1 MANAVQS
8 STGAVAGDVVTFNI
22 RSPKESVFIYLDYT
36 KGDGTNVT
44 IKLGS
49 IHPKIHAT
57 NEYQHSE
64 FKTATIAPITATFD
78 ASGRHRFEIP
88 VQNGESKVKATFA
101 FTGGTTQV
109 AKCDLVPN

>member
-8 STGAVAGDVVTFNI
+8 STGTVVDTVVTFNI

-36 KGDGTNVT
+36 KGNGTSVT
-44 IKLGS
+44 MKLGS

-78 ASGRHRFEIP
+78 ATGKHRFEIP

-101 FTGGTTQV
+101 FSGGDTQV
-109 AKCDLVPN
+109 VVCDLVPN

>member
-8 STGAVAGDVVTFNI
+8 STGTVVDTVVTFNI
-22 RSPKESVFIYLDYT
+22 RSPKESVFVYLDYT
-36 KGDGTNVT
+36 KGNGTSVT
-44 IKLGS
+44 MKLGS
-49 IHPKIHAT
+49 IHPKIHAA

-78 ASGRHRFEIP
+78 ATGKHRFEIP

-101 FTGGTTQV
+101 FSGGDTQV
-109 AKCDLVPN
+109 VVCDLVPN